1 MGSPLTHLVRVRYAE
16 CDRQGVVFN
25 AHYLAY
31 FDLMITELWRA
42 ALGSYDEMVSRGID
56 IVVAEA
62 RVRYRRPAKFDDELE
77 LAIAI
82 ADIGE
87 TSLSSKYEVRRAGE
101 LLAEGQTRHVFVDAR
116 TLSKV
121 PTPAWARSALAP
133 WVAELG
139 GGSAQPVVERQ

>member
-1 MGSPLTHLVRVRYAE
+1 MGSPFTHRVRVRYAE

-42 ALGSYDEMVSRGID
+42 AFGGYDAMVSRGTD

-82 ADIGE
+82 AEIGE

-116 TLSKV
+116 TLSKA

-139 GGSAQPVVERQ
+139 SGSAQPVVERQ